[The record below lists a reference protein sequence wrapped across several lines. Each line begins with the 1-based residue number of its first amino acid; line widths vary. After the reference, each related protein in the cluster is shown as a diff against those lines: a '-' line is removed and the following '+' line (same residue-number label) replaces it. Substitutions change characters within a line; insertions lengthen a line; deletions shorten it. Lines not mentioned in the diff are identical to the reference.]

1 MTQKKSLT
9 PGEPVLDNKNRLMRV
24 YYGPDSTLEDWKKS
38 LEEVIRLSEETG
50 IHCVL
55 IDVREQESLAGT
67 VELFKFGSGLPTHLT
82 FAVLCDL
89 HLDEHRF
96 IENVAINRGITVR
109 DFDSEQAAIDWLKES
124 ANWDRD

>member
-1 MTQKKSLT
+1 MTQKKSLP

-24 YYGPDSTLEDWKKS
+24 YFGPDSTVADWKKS
-38 LEEVIRLSEETG
+38 LKEVIRLSEETG

-55 IDVREQESLAGT
+55 VDVRKQESLAGT
-67 VELFKFGSGLPTHLT
+67 VELFNFGSGLPTHLT

-96 IENVAINRGITVR
+96 IENVATNRGITVR
-109 DFDSEQAAIDWLKES
+109 DFGSEQAAIDWLRET
-124 ANWDRD
+124 AIRDGD